1 MLKLPAANEKVFN
14 HSINGYSSFQCT
26 ALTVCMLGNNY
37 LSSDL
42 FFSKLIFNLIFSPKL
57 IFNLIFSPKLIFN

>member
-14 HSINGYSSFQCT
+14 HSINGYSSFQCI
-26 ALTVCMLGNNY
+26 ALTVCMLGINY

-42 FFSKLIFNLIFSPKL
+42 FSQKIIFNLIFLSPKL
-57 IFNLIFSPKLIFN
+57 IFNYQCQTV

>member
-14 HSINGYSSFQCT
+14 HSINGYSSFQCI

-37 LSSDL
+37 LSGVL
-42 FFSKLIFNLIFSPKL
+42 FFLKINF
-57 IFNLIFSPKLIFN
+57 